1 MQEQK
6 QHDTREMQK
15 KITHEDQKKQMFSN
29 FFFHIQA
36 EKQIDVS
43 YKNYFGI
50 GYNVEFLNNVYFKN
64 FKNPKFK
71 ILDCYNI

>member
-1 MQEQK
+1 
-6 QHDTREMQK
+6 
-15 KITHEDQKKQMFSN
+15 MFSN

-43 YKNYFGI
+43 YKNYFGL
-50 GYNVEFLNNVYFKN
+50 GYSVEFLNNVYFKN